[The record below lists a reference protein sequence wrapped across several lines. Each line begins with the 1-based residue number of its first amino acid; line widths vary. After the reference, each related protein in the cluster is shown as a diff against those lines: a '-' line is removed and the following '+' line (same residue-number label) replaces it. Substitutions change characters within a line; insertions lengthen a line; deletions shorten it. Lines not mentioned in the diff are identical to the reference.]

1 MNLELNIE
9 QYGDLDRKERKKIEK
24 DLQKKYNDKN
34 IRVYGTKYLNQKK
47 SVTRKMKRQLHEEV
61 NILEELLKIQ
71 NQYFP
76 ELPKMFKKMT
86 DIRNPKKTTYKDL
99 DVFMISKLLG
109 FCSGINTNKGLT
121 DDFKTIEAVS
131 NINNI
136 LNTDYEDIPH
146 YDTIDD
152 VFKNIKTE
160 ELESIQTFM
169 IKKLIR
175 SKLLDKF
182 RYNGYFQ
189 IIIDATMLYSTRRD
203 LGKFATTKTFKK
215 ETEEEYTLYGY
226 YVLEAKL
233 VCGNYV
239 FSFATEFVENA
250 TLNSEEEK
258 QDCELK
264 AAYRLLKKIRKRFPK
279 MPFII
284 SGDALYASKKFMD
297 FSTSLE
303 YEYIIRYKKGSM
315 STIME
320 EFERITKVVIDHY
333 EYVNN
338 LGYGSGTKKSE
349 GVTNVIRYAHD
360 DEDFMFITSFK
371 IDNKNYKDMMAL
383 GRNRWMIENEGFNEQ
398 KNGVLEISHKFSED
412 YNVTKVNYLLMQ
424 FAHTL
429 LTLLNHG
436 DVLVKRL
443 RETKKRVSYLLKILL
458 THTHILNQT
467 NQIQLRLT

>member
-1 MNLELNIE
+1 
-9 QYGDLDRKERKKIEK
+9 
-24 DLQKKYNDKN
+24 
-34 IRVYGTKYLNQKK
+34 
-47 SVTRKMKRQLHEEV
+47 
-61 NILEELLKIQ
+61 
-71 NQYFP
+71 
-76 ELPKMFKKMT
+76 
-86 DIRNPKKTTYKDL
+86 
-99 DVFMISKLLG
+99 
-109 FCSGINTNKGLT
+109 
-121 DDFKTIEAVS
+121 
-131 NINNI
+131 
-136 LNTDYEDIPH
+136 
-146 YDTIDD
+146 
-152 VFKNIKTE
+152 
-160 ELESIQTFM
+160 
-169 IKKLIR
+169 
-175 SKLLDKF
+175 
-182 RYNGYFQ
+182 
-189 IIIDATMLYSTRRD
+189 
-203 LGKFATTKTFKK
+203 
-215 ETEEEYTLYGY
+215 
-226 YVLEAKL
+226 
-233 VCGNYV
+233 
-239 FSFATEFVENA
+239 
-250 TLNSEEEK
+250 
-258 QDCELK
+258 
-264 AAYRLLKKIRKRFPK
+264 

-398 KNGVLEISHKFSED
+398 KNGVLEISHKFSEN